1 MDIDDAGVHRK
12 LQLNELEELCHE
24 AYESLR
30 IYKKKNKATHYKM
43 ISRKNFEVGQKILL
57 FNTRLKLFP
66 GKLSSRWVGP
76 FIVTNVFPHGAIE
89 IKSLQ
94 TNKDFK
100 VNGHL
105 LKPYYER
112 FQEHIVE
119 EVELS
124 EPWRGVKHGD
134 ESRAKDYKPS
144 ACWEAT

>member
-1 MDIDDAGVHRK
+1 MSKTFFNQFFVVIASIELEHKVFWAIKQCNLDIDEAGVHRK
-12 LQLNELEELCHE
+12 LQLNKLEELRTE

-43 ISRKNFEVGQKILL
+43 ISRKNFEVGQKVLL
-57 FNTRLKLFP
+57 RL
-66 GKLSSRWVGP
+66 RWVGP

-100 VNGHL
+100 VNGHR
-105 LKPYYER
+105 LKPYYES

-119 EVELS
+119 EVE
-124 EPWRGVKHGD
+124 
-134 ESRAKDYKPS
+134 
-144 ACWEAT
+144 